1 MWAKIRQTYFG
12 PWPFNKH
19 VLLVAIPFA
28 LQQLLVSCMGII
40 DSIMVAWIG
49 EVSAVGTAAQIETL
63 CSSVAFG
70 AISGTGIYAAQYY
83 GAKKHLQL
91 KQTFGLSIALAI
103 GNGLVWLLTA
113 QLGGQTIMN
122 FYLSDPAVV
131 QSGWSYLR
139 VVCFSYIFNSIAFC
153 FSYLFRCMQK
163 PKVPLVIGI
172 VAMIT
177 NCFFNYVLI
186 FGVGPFPQLGVVGAA
201 CGTVI
206 AQVVSVMAYV
216 VYSIY
221 THQPFIG
228 KFSEMFG
235 FTIDF
240 CKPIFRRIYPLIFN
254 ELMFGLGTTLFV
266 KAFGAL
272 GTQSMDAYYVGAKIY
287 DLFNAAVVGVSS
299 ATAAI
304 LGAALGAN
312 EIEKAKT
319 EADYFIGLALLM
331 AIGTTVFIVVTS
343 PLLVACFGL
352 TDPLVH
358 TLATQ
363 IVSVFAI
370 KIALRLFIVIVFSAL
385 RAGGDSKVLTVLDS
399 GIMWV
404 VGLPSA
410 FIAVWCGLTNI
421 AVVFLVTQIEQIVRV
436 FVGMKRFNSKK
447 WVVNLTTGA

>member
-1 MWAKIRQTYFG
+1 MFQTIRKKYFG
-12 PWPFNKH
+12 PWSFNKH

-83 GAKKHLQL
+83 GARKRLSLQR
-91 KQTFGLSIALAI
+91 TFGLSIILAI
-103 GNGLVWLLTA
+103 VNGLVWLAIA

-122 FYLSDPAVV
+122 FYLSDPAVIE
-131 QSGWSYLR
+131 SGWAYLK
-139 VVCFSYIFNSIAFC
+139 VVCFSYVFNSIAFC

-172 VAMIT
+172 IAMIT
-177 NCFFNYVLI
+177 NCCFNYVLI
-186 FGVGPFPQLGVVGAA
+186 FGVGPFPELGVVGAA
-201 CGTVI
+201 VGTVI
-206 AQVVSVMAYV
+206 AQVVSVICYV
-216 VYSIY
+216 VYSIN

-228 KFSEMFG
+228 SFQEMFG
-235 FTIDF
+235 LTIDF

-304 LGAALGAN
+304 LGSALGAN
-312 EIEKAKT
+312 QIDHAMK
-319 EADYFIGLALLM
+319 EADYFIGLASMM
-331 AIGTTVFIVVTS
+331 AIGTTIFIMVTS
-343 PLLVACFGL
+343 PLLVGCFGL
-352 TDPLVH
+352 QDPLVH
-358 TLATQ
+358 SLAVS
-363 IVSVFAI
+363 IVMVFAI

-385 RAGGDSKVLTVLDS
+385 RAGGDAKVLTVLDS
-399 GIMWV
+399 GIMWC

-421 AVVFLVTQIEQIVRV
+421 ALVFLVTQIEQVVRV
-436 FVGMKRFNSKK
+436 FVGMHRFNSKK
-447 WVVNLTTGA
+447 WVVNLTQGA